1 MNDEPLPPKITP
13 EEPPVPGSPGA
24 GSVAGMAVVG
34 FLTYAAVG
42 WLSLGFFRAG
52 LGPLVLL
59 LVAAVI
65 MAVKRIGRGFAL
77 GVFIGLGVTLLLVGA
92 CFAIFAM
99 K

>member
-1 MNDEPLPPKITP
+1 
-13 EEPPVPGSPGA
+13 
-24 GSVAGMAVVG
+24 MAVVG

-42 WLSLGFFRAG
+42 WLSLTVFRAG
-52 LGPLVLL
+52 LGLLVLL

-65 MAVKRIGRGFAL
+65 MAVKRVWRGFAL
-77 GVFIGLGVTLLLVGA
+77 GVFIGAGLTLLLIGA